1 MNQQQAA
8 AASYNRGVHHQ
19 QQLQYHHPP
28 PVPEYHHHSRLL
40 RTQAPRLLPANPPPH
55 QMQHHYPMRPSRA
68 SMSHPNPIPA
78 RSAAIAST
86 SAEEIKYPPH
96 KISPELVK
104 AHRVHPQK
112 IKKAKYATSVD
123 ERGFLSIYE
132 FQLNEHTIMW
142 DYTTGFIH
150 LTGIWKA
157 LGNSKADVVRLID
170 NHPELEGVIRR
181 IRGGY
186 LKIQGKPILFPQK
199 CLTDQFHRNMNNR
212 MLMLDRTTRV
222 LTICYRV
229 PYDLALSL
237 AQRTAYNIRY
247 SLITVFGPGFPESC
261 LAPDAPG
268 YGILSLSDPEHSP
281 KRRRRRMQQVTRNPV
296 YQQVQPLEP
305 CFDVDATES
314 IAPPLPSQIVFEE
327 NNMDRHL
334 NSSYN
339 KGSADL
345 LEMLRAGRC
354 LQQLS
359 VGGTFNDSEQGGP
372 FGFNGRRYLWD
383 GKMDGSGGLSV
394 IEDDY
399 SGDDD
404 SDGSSEQ
411 LSRPYSGSIDEEM
424 PGLIGGA
431 EFDDNESNSTSTQ
444 HSAPHHTVIDNYVAP
459 DRQRQEQSS
468 PEISTQ
474 SKISTSRKPFL
485 LAGGIDVMTW

>member
-1 MNQQQAA
+1 
-8 AASYNRGVHHQ
+8 
-19 QQLQYHHPP
+19 
-28 PVPEYHHHSRLL
+28 
-40 RTQAPRLLPANPPPH
+40 
-55 QMQHHYPMRPSRA
+55 
-68 SMSHPNPIPA
+68 MSHPNPIPA

-104 AHRVHPQK
+104 THRVPPQK

-186 LKIQGKPILFPQK
+186 LKIQG
-199 CLTDQFHRNMNNR
+199 TW
-212 MLMLDRTTRV
+212 
-222 LTICYRV
+222 V
-229 PYDLALSL
+229 PYELALSL

-247 SLITVFGPGFPESC
+247 SLITVFGSGFPQSC

-268 YGILSLSDPEHSP
+268 YGILSLSDPEHGP
-281 KRRRRRMQQVTRNPV
+281 KRRRRRIQQVTRNPV

-305 CFDVDATES
+305 SLDVDVTES
-314 IAPPLPSQIVFEE
+314 IPPPLPSQIVFEE
-327 NNMDRHL
+327 SNMDRHMTG
-334 NSSYN
+334 SYS
-339 KGSADL
+339 KGSTDL

-359 VGGTFNDSEQGGP
+359 VGGTFSDSEQGGP

-411 LSRPYSGSIDEEM
+411 LSRRYSGSIDEEM

-444 HSAPHHTVIDNYVAP
+444 HSGLLNTIIESYITTDHQQQQP
-459 DRQRQEQSS
+459 QEQASI
-468 PEISTQ
+468 EISSQ
-474 SKISTSRKPFL
+474 NKVSTLRKPFL